1 MDMKWPSTDQ
11 NKMSIFLMRLDAK
24 ILSKNTIFD
33 MQIWIFMLQ
42 KLVILICHEI
52 SHRNKKRSSK
62 TVEKWP
68 RKRGSKKLLTEL
80 LVHPVVY
87 L

>member
-1 MDMKWPSTDQ
+1 MDMKLPSTDQ
-11 NKMSIFLMRLDAK
+11 NKMSIFLMRLDAE

-68 RKRGSKKLLTEL
+68 RKEMARNLNANLIVEN
-80 LVHPVVY
+80 
-87 L
+87 

>member
-1 MDMKWPSTDQ
+1 MDMKLPSTDQ
-11 NKMSIFLMRLDAK
+11 NKMSIFLMRLDAE

-42 KLVILICHEI
+42 KLVILIRHEI
-52 SHRNKKRSSK
+52 SHRNKKKIFK

-68 RKRGSKKLLTEL
+68 RKEMARNLNANLIDNRKNF
-80 LVHPVVY
+80 V
-87 L
+87 